1 MANPKYGKNMLLIT
15 SYWGN
20 ADTFKLIPI
29 ADDCPYAEVIYD
41 PATTLLVVIS
51 KIEKENFQ
59 MVIKLDSD
67 GNPIQAKKPK
77 ANGKPYAEQRSRLNT
92 LQEYY
97 LPEKEEQ
104 EEFVKSFAVNAD
116 SFDFKRFMKDLDAP
130 DIMQSEQTLS
140 LVDENGLPLKK

>member
-1 MANPKYGKNMLLIT
+1 MANPKYGQNMLLIT

-29 ADDCPYAEVIYD
+29 TDDCPYAEVIYD

-51 KIEKENFQ
+51 KIQKENFQ

-104 EEFVKSFAVNAD
+104 EEFVKSFAINAD
-116 SFDFKRFMKDLDAP
+116 TFDFKKFMKDLEAP
-130 DIMQSEQTLS
+130 DIMTSVLTLS